1 MQSAREYLNKGLE
14 ELGMS
19 DPSEL
24 TVTLTTNTSETH
36 GTIAQYLQAGWVDNL
51 GINLEVANQDWQV
64 HLDNLIP
71 LNYQLGRLGS
81 VAEYN
86 DPNAFLEMY
95 YEPDNGMNR
104 TGWENEEYKALLDEA
119 GMETD
124 LDRRLE
130 LLKEAEAIFMEE
142 MPTVPVYFYSN
153 AYVAKDYV
161 QNMQPDA
168 FVDVQLKHVVVE

>member
-1 MQSAREYLNKGLE
+1 M
-14 ELGMS
+14 
-19 DPSEL
+19 
-24 TVTLTTNTSETH
+24 
-36 GTIAQYLQAGWVDNL
+36 
-51 GINLEVANQDWQV
+51 
-64 HLDNLIP
+64 
-71 LNYQLGRLGS
+71 NYQLSRLGS

-153 AYVAKDYV
+153 AHVAKDYV